1 MKRDAI
7 STTESLLRDL
17 LSQRILVLDGAMGTM
32 IQQYKLTEED
42 YRGGPNGRFADFSVP
57 GKELFVKGNNEL
69 LTLTQPRIISEIH
82 EQYLAAG
89 ADLIETNTF
98 GATSVAQDDYH
109 MAHLVYEM
117 NVQAAKLARAA
128 CDKYSTPD
136 KPRFVAGALGPTPKT
151 ASISPD
157 VNDPAARNV
166 SFDQLVATYLEQT
179 RALVEGGA
187 DVLLVETIF
196 DTLNCKAALF
206 AIDAFF
212 EEPERKGQPRLPI
225 MISGTVTDA
234 SGRILSGQTVPAF
247 WHSIRHARPLT
258 VGLNCALGAAL
269 MRPYAEELSKIADT
283 FVCIYPNAGL
293 PNPMSDTGFDETPD
307 MTSSLLKEFAD
318 SGFVNIAGGCCGTT
332 PAHIKAIAEVVS
344 RIAPRKLPEVPPA
357 TRLSGLEPFIIDDS
371 SLFVNVGERTNV
383 TGSKAFARMILNEQ
397 YDEALSVARQQ
408 VENGAQI
415 IDVNMDEAMLDSVA
429 AMTRFL
435 NLIASE
441 PDIAR
446 VPIMIDSSKWSV
458 IEAGLK
464 CVQGKAVVN
473 SISMKE
479 GEEEFLRQAALCRR
493 YGAAVIVM
501 AFDEKGQADTFE
513 RKIEICERAYRLL
526 TEKVGFPPED
536 IIFDPNIFAIATGIE
551 EHNNYA
557 VDFINGTRWIRD
569 NLPHARISGGVSN
582 VSFSFRGNDPA
593 REAIHT
599 VFLYHAIKAGMT
611 MGIVNAGMVG
621 VYDDLDPALRERVE
635 DVVLNRR
642 EDATERMIEFAGTL
656 KAGGKKEEQTLEW
669 RGTPENPTPVEK
681 RLAHALVHG
690 ITQWITEDTEEARQQ
705 VLKSG
710 GRPINVIEGP
720 LMDGMNIVGDLFG
733 QGKMFLPQVV
743 KSARVMKQAVAH
755 LIPYIEAEK
764 LLEEKRTGIAAK
776 AKGKIVIAT
785 VKGDVHDIGKNI
797 VSVVLQCN
805 NFEVVNMGVMVPCS
819 EILAMAKAENAD
831 IIGLS
836 GLITPSLEEM
846 AHVAKEMQRDQHF
859 RALKT
864 PLLIG
869 GATTSRAHTA
879 VKIAPNYEGPVVY
892 VPDASRSVSVA
903 QSLLTPEHRDRYID
917 EIAADYERI
926 REQHANKKATPMIPL
941 AEARAN
947 KARLEF
953 TGACAPVKPKFI
965 GRRAFKNYD
974 LATLA
979 RYIDWGPFFQTWD
992 LAGAF
997 PAILTDE
1004 VVGASASKVYEEG
1017 QAMLKKLIDGRWLT
1031 ANGVVALL
1039 PANSVNDDD
1048 IEIYTDE
1055 TRTQVAF
1062 TYYGLRQQTAKP
1074 VVDGVARP
1082 NQCLAD
1088 FIAPKSSGIAD
1099 YIGLFAVTA
1108 GIGIEKHEKRF
1119 EDALDD
1125 YSSIMLKSLADRLA
1139 EAFAEHLHERVRKE
1153 FWGYAPDE
1161 ALGNDELIKEKYRG
1175 IRPAPGYPACPEHTV
1190 KADMFKLLRCE
1201 EIGMQVTESF
1211 AMFPGAS
1218 VSGFYIA
1225 HPESKYFVVG
1235 KIGGDQLE
1243 DMVARRGV
1251 TRDDAERWLAPNLP

>member
-7 STTESLLRDL
+7 SSAEAQLRSLLA
-17 LSQRILVLDGAMGTM
+17 QRILILDGAMGTM
-32 IQQYKLTEED
+32 IQRYKLSEED
-42 YRGGPNGRFADFSVP
+42 YRGTRFADFSVP
-57 GKELFVKGNNEL
+57 GKEVFVKGNNEL
-69 LTLTQPRIISEIH
+69 LTLTQPQIIQEIH

-98 GATSVAQDDYH
+98 GSTSIAQDDYH

-117 NVQAAKLARAA
+117 NVQAARIARAA

-157 VNDPAARNV
+157 VNDPGARNV
-166 SFDQLVATYLEQT
+166 TFDQLVAAYLQQT

-187 DVLLVETIF
+187 DVLLVETVF

-206 AIDAFF
+206 AIDQFF
-212 EEPERKGQPRLPI
+212 EESGQRLPI

-234 SGRILSGQTVPAF
+234 SGRVLSGQTVTAF
-247 WHSIRHARPLT
+247 WNSVRHAKPLT
-258 VGLNCALGAAL
+258 IGLNCALGAAL
-269 MRPYAEELSKIADT
+269 MRPYAEELSKIAET

-307 MTSSLLKEFAD
+307 VTSSLLKDFAD

-332 PAHIKAIAEVVS
+332 PEHIRAIADTVKT
-344 RIAPRKLPEVPPA
+344 IAPRKIPTHLHQM
-357 TRLSGLEPFIIDDS
+357 RLSGLEPYVIDED

-397 YDEALSVARQQ
+397 YEEALAVARQQ

-429 AMTRFL
+429 AMSRFL
-435 NLIASE
+435 NLIAAE

-446 VPIMIDSSKWSV
+446 VPLMIDSSKWSV

-464 CVQGKAVVN
+464 CVQGKAIVN

-479 GEEEFLRQAALCRR
+479 GEEEFLRQATLCRR

-501 AFDEKGQADTFE
+501 AFDEQGQADTFA
-513 RKIEICERAYRLL
+513 RKTEICERAYRLL
-526 TEKVGFPPED
+526 VDKIGFPPED
-536 IIFDPNIFAIATGIE
+536 IIFDPNIFAVATGIE

-557 VDFINGTRWIRD
+557 VDFIEATRWIRD
-569 NLPHARISGGVSN
+569 NLPHAKVSGGVSN

-599 VFLYHAIKAGMT
+599 VFLYHAIRAGMT
-611 MGIVNAGMVG
+611 MGIVNAGMIG
-621 VYDDLDPALRERVE
+621 VYDDLSPELRECAE

-642 EDATERMIEFAGTL
+642 PDATERMIELAATL
-656 KAGGKKEEQTLEW
+656 KAGDKKEEQNLVW
-669 RGTPENPTPVEK
+669 RDAPVEK
-681 RLAHALVHG
+681 RLSHALIHG
-690 ITQWITEDTEEARQQ
+690 ITQWIVEDTEEARAQ
-705 VLKSG
+705 VERDG
-710 GRPINVIEGP
+710 GRPIHVIEGP

-755 LIPYIEAEK
+755 LVPYIEEEK
-764 LLEEKRTGIAAK
+764 LAEEKRTGVAAK
-776 AKGKIVIAT
+776 PKGKIVIAT

-819 EILAMAKAENAD
+819 EILAKAKAENAD

-846 AHVAKEMQRDQHF
+846 AHVAKEMQRDPHF
-859 RALKT
+859 RMLKI

-903 QSLLTPEHRDRYID
+903 QSLLTPESREQYLD
-917 EIAADYERI
+917 EIATDYERI
-926 REQHANKKATPMIPL
+926 RVQHAGKKALPML
-941 AEARAN
+941 TLDAARKN
-947 KARLEF
+947 KMQVSFE
-953 TGACAPVKPKFI
+953 GMHAPRKPRFI
-965 GRRAFKNYD
+965 GRRHFRNVD

-979 RYIDWGPFFQTWD
+979 NYIDWGPFFQTWD
-992 LAGAF
+992 LAGPF
-997 PAILTDE
+997 PAILTDS
-1004 VVGASASKVYEEG
+1004 VVGESASNVYREA
-1017 QAMLKKLIDGRWLT
+1017 QAMLKKIIDGRWLT
-1031 ANGVVALL
+1031 ANGVLAIL

-1055 TRTQVAF
+1055 TRSEIAF
-1062 TYYGLRQQTAKP
+1062 TYYGLRQQNEKP
-1074 VVDGVARP
+1074 VIDGVARP

-1088 FIAPKSSGIAD
+1088 FVAPKSSGITD
-1099 YIGLFAVTA
+1099 YVGMFAVTS

-1119 EDALDD
+1119 EEANDD
-1125 YSSIMLKSLADRLA
+1125 YSSIMLKALADRFA
-1139 EAFAEHLHERVRKE
+1139 EAFAEYLHERLRKE
-1153 FWGYAPDE
+1153 LWAYASDE
-1161 ALGNDELIKEKYRG
+1161 QLDTNALIGEAYQG

-1190 KADMFKLLRCE
+1190 KADMFRILE
-1201 EIGMQVTESF
+1201 AEDIGMSLTESY

-1218 VSGFYIA
+1218 VSGFYFA
-1225 HPESKYFVVG
+1225 HPESKYFTVG
-1235 KIGGDQLE
+1235 KIGEDQLR
-1243 DMVARRGV
+1243 DMAQRRGV
-1251 TRDDAERWLAPNLP
+1251 PIEQMQRWLAPNL